1 MQCSV
6 SQPSLPPS
14 SLPPRSKHLWLYR
27 ISHAAPPLFVA
38 PPFYFPNT
46 VPPVTSTSK
55 LFLTVKMFG
64 FREDTSPLYEQL
76 PTGETK
82 TLAPQHHR
90 NPPWTQRVFYLLVVL
105 WNIVLLTGAVYGLK
119 SYLTTR
125 HLGPVIKPISCDC
138 GASIAEPKSLG
149 RKYDTLS
156 VSWLPPQCRDDA
168 LAEEF
173 NHAVTALAD
182 KAIPEAQFWTSFG
195 WHVAHCS
202 FYWRKEYRMRARGLE
217 MEQRRLW
224 GSEGTGLVGLGRR
237 RRRSLRWGMNM
248 TGIIMVEYVKI
259 YSQWTALTQSRKIS
273 YDTS

>member
-173 NHAVTALAD
+173 NHAGPDGEWHYWADRTGRSTSLCPKSRRWQIKQYRKPSSGPPLGGTWLTAR
-182 KAIPEAQFWTSFG
+182 S
-195 WHVAHCS
+195 
-202 FYWRKEYRMRARGLE
+202 
-217 MEQRRLW
+217 
-224 GSEGTGLVGLGRR
+224 TGGR
-237 RRRSLRWGMNM
+237 S
-248 TGIIMVEYVKI
+248 IE
-259 YSQWTALTQSRKIS
+259 
-273 YDTS
+273 